1 MILIAD
7 SGSTKCIWL
16 ATDGVRTERVRTDGI
31 NAMQHTPE
39 QIRKTIG
46 ELPLWSEIETI
57 RFYGAGC
64 GNGFPEATQRLRQE
78 LQARFKTAV
87 IEIESDLT
95 GAARALFG
103 HKEGVACI
111 LGTGSN
117 SGLCREG
124 TIVYSIPPLGYILG
138 DEGSGAALGRNLLN
152 GIFKGH
158 IPLLKELLATL
169 GMDYEQIIRRI
180 YGEPHANRFLASLTP
195 FVRKH
200 LDCPQVHRMV
210 ADSFR
215 EFACR
220 NLHVYP
226 DGLPLAFAG
235 GVAAHFEAV
244 LREAM
249 HACDRE
255 VVSVVESPA
264 EELLKYHY
272 GT

>member
-7 SGSTKCIWL
+7 SGSTKCMWL

-31 NAMQHTPE
+31 NAMQHAPE
-39 QIRKTIG
+39 QIRRTLG
-46 ELPLWSEIETI
+46 ELPPWSGIEAI
-57 RFYGAGC
+57 HFYGAGC
-64 GNGFPEATQRLRQE
+64 GSRFPSATEKVRHE
-78 LQARFKTAV
+78 LGRRFKGAT
-87 IEIESDLT
+87 IGIESDLT
-95 GAARALFG
+95 GAARALFCRR
-103 HKEGVACI
+103 EGIICI

-138 DEGSGAALGRNLLN
+138 DEGSGAALGRHLLN

-158 IPLLKELLATL
+158 IPLCEELLATL

-249 HACDRE
+249 HACGRE